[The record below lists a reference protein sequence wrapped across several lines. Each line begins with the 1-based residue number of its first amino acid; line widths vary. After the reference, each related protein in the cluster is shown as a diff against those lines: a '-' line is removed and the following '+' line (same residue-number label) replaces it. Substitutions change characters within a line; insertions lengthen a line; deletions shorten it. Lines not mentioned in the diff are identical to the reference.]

1 MGQGA
6 EVQLVGAGRGGS
18 KLSLQVVGAA
28 ASIKLIEATC
38 EHFQGMCCVTPFH
51 SLNPYL
57 LVSQNFRDHDTGA
70 VRPKCM
76 FSAEPHLG

>member
-1 MGQGA
+1 M
-6 EVQLVGAGRGGS
+6 GAGGGDS

-57 LVSQNFRDHDTGA
+57 LVS
-70 VRPKCM
+70 PK
-76 FSAEPHLG
+76 LQR